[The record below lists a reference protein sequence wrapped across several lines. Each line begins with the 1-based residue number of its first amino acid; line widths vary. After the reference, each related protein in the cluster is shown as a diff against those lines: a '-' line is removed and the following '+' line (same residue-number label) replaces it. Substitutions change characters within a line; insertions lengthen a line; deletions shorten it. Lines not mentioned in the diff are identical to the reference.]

1 MKKEKSEIASK
12 LKKDDELVDLLA
24 SNSSW
29 YNKSGSS
36 AKTNSIIPA
45 FKSYGEMSTPFITI
59 QGGTE
64 SRSWENMR
72 EQNIYVRC
80 YNDIKKSYVKIDEI
94 SERIR
99 TVLDKAELSL
109 SPNILVKIRYEFTT
123 QETLDDELNLNF
135 KELRFRLL
143 LL

>member
-24 SNSSW
+24 PNSSW

>member
-24 SNSSW
+24 PNSSW
-29 YNKSGSS
+29 YNKSGDS

-109 SPNILVKIRYEFTT
+109 SPNILVRIRYEFTT